1 MSQYALYTSLIDST
15 FVSGLIGRN
24 NPVFQGI
31 ATLVNDYLGPF
42 VSSGHVDQQRTNLFI
57 GQIDVIVDNALSAT
71 GDSGLDAGAINSV
84 LQQIETAASIDFGD
98 AVWVGNITQD
108 VVNNMVA
115 GIDNL
120 VGPVLDGSSDGAS

>member
-15 FVSGLIGRN
+15 FISGLIGRN
-24 NPVFQGI
+24 NPIFQGI
-31 ATLVNDYLGPF
+31 ANLVDDYLGPF
-42 VSSGHVDQQRTNLFI
+42 VSSGHVDQQRTNFFI
-57 GQIDVIVDNALSAT
+57 SQIDVIVDNALSAT

-98 AVWVGNITQD
+98 AVSVGNITQD

-120 VGPVLDGSSDGAS
+120 VGPVLDGSSHGAS